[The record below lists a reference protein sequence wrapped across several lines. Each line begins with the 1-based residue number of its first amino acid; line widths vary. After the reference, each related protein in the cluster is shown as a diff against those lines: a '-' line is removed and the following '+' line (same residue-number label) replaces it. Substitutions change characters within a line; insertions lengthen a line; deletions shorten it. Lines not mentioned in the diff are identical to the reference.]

1 MKLKRK
7 MLSTLLALFFALS
20 SMNFAEAMQIFVTT
34 ETGNTVTLEVEAYD
48 SIENIKA
55 MIQDKY
61 GIAPDKQT
69 ITFAGRILE
78 DGRTLSDY
86 NIQKESILQ
95 LNISAPEVVPDPIQQ
110 SKITSIIPANA
121 QDVMAVTVVLAG
133 TFVEKITSIHID
145 GIRLPI
151 ETWTQTSSSISIKMP
166 ARTAG
171 NYQIQIY
178 NGSVPLLNSQ
188 SFTVKA
194 SSVAVSPTVNAKPK
208 VTYIRCIR
216 PSGGTRIAYGVN
228 PICPIGYLKR

>member
-1 MKLKRK
+1 MKLERK
-7 MLSTLLALFFALS
+7 MLAILLALFFALS
-20 SMNFAEAMQIFVTT
+20 SMSFAEAMQIFVKIEAGKTI
-34 ETGNTVTLEVEAYD
+34 TLDVEPSD
-48 SIENIKA
+48 SIEGVKA
-55 MIQDKY
+55 KIYDFY
-61 GIAPDKQT
+61 GIAPDKQ
-69 ITFAGRILE
+69 ILTFAGKILE

-86 NIQKESILQ
+86 NIQKESTLH
-95 LNISAPEVVPDPIQQ
+95 LNVYTPEMVPDPVQQ

-121 QDVMAVTVVLAG
+121 QDGTEVTVVLAG
-133 TFVEKITSIHID
+133 TFVEKITSIHIN
-145 GIRLPI
+145 GISLPV
-151 ETWTQTSSSISIKMP
+151 ESWTQTPSSISIKMP

-228 PICPIGYLKR
+228 PICPIGFLKK

>member
-1 MKLKRK
+1 MKLERK
-7 MLSTLLALFFALS
+7 MLAILLALFFALS
-20 SMNFAEAMQIFVTT
+20 SMNLAEAMQIFVQT
-34 ETGNTVTLEVEAYD
+34 ETGNTVTLEVEASD
-48 SIENIKA
+48 SIENVKA
-55 MIQDKY
+55 KIQDKY

-69 ITFAGRILE
+69 VTFAGRILE

-86 NIQKESILQ
+86 NIQKESILL
-95 LNISAPEVVPDPIQQ
+95 LNVYAPEMVPDPIQQ
-110 SKITSIIPANA
+110 SKITSISSANA
-121 QDVMAVTVVLAG
+121 QDVTEVTVVIAG
-133 TFVEKITSIHID
+133 TFVEKIRSIHLDAIS
-145 GIRLPI
+145 LTV
-151 ETWTQTSSSISIKMP
+151 ESWTQTPSSVSIKMP

-171 NYQIQIY
+171 IYQIQIY

-228 PICPIGYLKR
+228 PICPIGFLKK

>member
-20 SMNFAEAMQIFVTT
+20 SMDFAEAMQIFVTT
-34 ETGNTVTLEVEAYD
+34 ESGNTVTLEVEAYD

-110 SKITSIIPANA
+110 SKITSIIPANT
-121 QDVMAVTVVLAG
+121 QDVMAVTIVLAG
-133 TFVEKITSIHID
+133 TYVEKITAIQID
-145 GIRLPI
+145 GIPLPF
-151 ETWTQTSSSISIKMP
+151 ESWTQTPSSVSIKMP

-171 NYQIQIY
+171 TYQIQVY
-178 NGSVPLLNSQ
+178 NGSVPLLSSQ
-188 SFTVKA
+188 SFTFKA
-194 SSVAVSPTVNAKPK
+194 SSVAVPPTFITKPK

-228 PICPIGYLKR
+228 PLCPIGYLKK